1 MDENVLCLPS
11 TNTLKKVTR
20 RLNSITAV
28 DNSAYLQLRVSQ
40 LNEPERTV
48 TLMIDEIYIAK
59 RVEYTAGGVQGL
71 TAESSVASTLLCFM
85 VKSLANKYKD
95 IVAIYPM
102 DKLTAVKLF
111 DCYREVMSLLRRT
124 AMNVVAIL
132 VDNAATNRKFFTDYL
147 CSGNLASSILD
158 PVTGQPVFLI
168 FDPVHT
174 MKNVYNNF
182 QSRKQFECPAMALN
196 LPNGC
201 TADFSHIVDLF
212 QLESTMSLKKAHRL
226 TPATLQPR
234 SIEKTSVKLA
244 VSVFCESTR
253 DALQYYATHED
264 RPAWATTADFI
275 TLLLKLWNILNVKTK
290 TKGKHKRDYT
300 MDPVRSSMDWKLAF
314 LREFATFLEEWETS
328 GKRGLSKET
337 FLALRHTCRALSD
350 CASFLLDRRGFQYVL
365 LGHLQSDAIESRF
378 GWLRQLAGANYYISM
393 RQVMEGEKKIRALS
407 LVKFSHF
414 SLPDLDAIIPP
425 DLPPTTSSVDTVADS
440 LAEAVRFTVC
450 PSPSDANII
459 FYVSGA
465 IARSVIRSTKCNSCR
480 DSLIDPNGLTTLE
493 LDAALDLDTGDSSVS
508 TFLDT
513 INRGGLTR
521 PSDYTFM
528 LCVHCWRVFE
538 EMRTNQV
545 LMMKFLAAT
554 CHRLLFVKVIDRLTS
569 SDMCTEDMIGDNFCC
584 KGHDLRRF
592 VVQRFFNCVG
602 KNLAKHLTYAAA
614 KDSSHQ
620 AKRRKIEK
628 LQSTARL

>member
-147 CSGNLASSILD
+147 CSGNLSSSILN
-158 PVTGQPVFLI
+158 PVTGQPIFLI

-212 QLESTMSLKKAHRL
+212 QLESTMSLKKL
-226 TPATLQPR
+226 T
-234 SIEKTSVKLA
+234 
-244 VSVFCESTR
+244 
-253 DALQYYATHED
+253 D
-264 RPAWATTADFI
+264 
-275 TLLLKLWNILNVKTK
+275 
-290 TKGKHKRDYT
+290 
-300 MDPVRSSMDWKLAF
+300 
-314 LREFATFLEEWETS
+314 
-328 GKRGLSKET
+328 
-337 FLALRHTCRALSD
+337 
-350 CASFLLDRRGFQYVL
+350 
-365 LGHLQSDAIESRF
+365 
-378 GWLRQLAGANYYISM
+378 
-393 RQVMEGEKKIRALS
+393 
-407 LVKFSHF
+407 
-414 SLPDLDAIIPP
+414 
-425 DLPPTTSSVDTVADS
+425 
-440 LAEAVRFTVC
+440 
-450 PSPSDANII
+450 
-459 FYVSGA
+459 
-465 IARSVIRSTKCNSCR
+465 
-480 DSLIDPNGLTTLE
+480 
-493 LDAALDLDTGDSSVS
+493 
-508 TFLDT
+508 
-513 INRGGLTR
+513 
-521 PSDYTFM
+521 
-528 LCVHCWRVFE
+528 
-538 EMRTNQV
+538 
-545 LMMKFLAAT
+545 
-554 CHRLLFVKVIDRLTS
+554 
-569 SDMCTEDMIGDNFCC
+569 
-584 KGHDLRRF
+584 
-592 VVQRFFNCVG
+592 
-602 KNLAKHLTYAAA
+602 
-614 KDSSHQ
+614 
-620 AKRRKIEK
+620 
-628 LQSTARL
+628 